1 MKRVA
6 LFLVALSLS
15 MLLAS
20 PAARAVETRVTV
32 RVRAHDAKFI
42 GTGVGG
48 VQVVVRDADTGRFL
62 ASGLVEGGT
71 GDTKTLMKTPISRG
85 QRLSDGSA
93 AAYVATLDI
102 DEPTRIEVIARGP
115 LAAGSSV
122 QTSSRTLWVL
132 PGQDVTGDGVLLEL
146 QGFLVYPV
154 TPAPHQ
160 FYRVG
165 DEVAVEAHVTMM
177 CGCPIK
183 PGGLWD
189 ADKYAVKALVQRD
202 GKQVAELNLVY
213 AGATSRFKAAYRP
226 DEPGSYKVLVTA
238 ADPSTNNFGVGVTS
252 FVVKKAA
259 K

>member
-1 MKRVA
+1 MKRIA
-6 LFLVALSLS
+6 LLLAVLSLP
-15 MLLAS
+15 MFLAS
-20 PAARAVETRVTV
+20 PAARAAETRVTV

-42 GTGVGG
+42 GSGVGG
-48 VQVVVRDADTGRFL
+48 VQVVVRDADTGRLL

-71 GDTKTLMKTPISRG
+71 GDTKTLMKTPIRRG
-85 QRLSDGSA
+85 QRLSNASTA
-93 AAYVATLDI
+93 TYVATLDI
-102 DEPTRIEVIARGP
+102 DEPTRIEVVARGP

-122 QTSSRTLWVL
+122 QTASRTLWVL
-132 PGQDVTGDGVLLEL
+132 PGQDVAGDGVVLEL

-154 TPAPHQ
+154 SPAPHQ
-160 FYRVG
+160 FFRMG
-165 DEVAVEAHVTMM
+165 DEVTIEAHVTMM

-189 ADKYAVKALVQRD
+189 ADKYAVKALVQKD
-202 GKQVAELNLVY
+202 GRQVAELNLAY

-238 ADPSTNNFGVGVTS
+238 ADPSANNFGVGVTS